1 VRKYPFGNSC
11 RKLEIGILLKKLV
24 PGRGKGGECP
34 GTSAGQ
40 AKVLTAG
47 DMTAATSG
55 PAGVPVT
62 LAATWGWS
70 ITPTRM
76 ASAPDALSA
85 KVAAWANIVF
95 MDQPSLCFRCTGAI
109 CAGSQKSLQEACQ
122 LHKGSENRQTSRAN
136 QDINRFNLPISGKI
150 CQ

>member
-1 VRKYPFGNSC
+1 MMSRVREKIPIL
-11 RKLEIGILLKKLV
+11 KLLSKIFETIVCFFEEKLV

-40 AKVLTAG
+40 AKALTAG

-76 ASAPDALSA
+76 ASAPTALSA
-85 KVAAWANIVF
+85 KVAAWANFVF
-95 MDQPSLCFRCTGAI
+95 MDQPSLWF
-109 CAGSQKSLQEACQ
+109 SLRRHI
-122 LHKGSENRQTSRAN
+122 LH
-136 QDINRFNLPISGKI
+136 RFVGNNAWGVPIAARRRKPRNFTPKPTLHPI
-150 CQ
+150 

>member
-1 VRKYPFGNSC
+1 MMSRVREKIPIL
-11 RKLEIGILLKKLV
+11 KLLSKILRPGIFLGVVGKKLV

-40 AKVLTAG
+40 AKALTAG

-76 ASAPDALSA
+76 ASAPTALSA

-95 MDQPSLCFRCTGAI
+95 MDQPSLCFSLHRCD
-109 CAGSQKSLQEACQ
+109 L
-122 LHKGSENRQTSRAN
+122 R
-136 QDINRFNLPISGKI
+136 RFA
-150 CQ
+150 